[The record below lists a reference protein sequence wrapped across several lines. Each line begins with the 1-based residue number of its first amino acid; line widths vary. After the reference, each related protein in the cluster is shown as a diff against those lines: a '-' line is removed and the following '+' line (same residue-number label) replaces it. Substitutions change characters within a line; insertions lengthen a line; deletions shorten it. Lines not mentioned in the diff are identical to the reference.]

1 MPVSSPVTNPHQ
13 RHPLGLWSRDWADDK
28 DDADGDADSMMM
40 EMVMVVKMVERNGA
54 SDEDGDGSDNTKQKI
69 CAEYLY
75 IQNVPNPISSALSDL
90 YDCFIRNYYYLHFPN
105 EETNARYFLHVISL
119 IHTTGSQRT

>member
-1 MPVSSPVTNPHQ
+1 MPISSPVTNPHQ
-13 RHPLGLWSRDWADDK
+13 RHPLGLWSRDWADDR
-28 DDADGDADSMMM
+28 DDADSDADSMMT

-54 SDEDGDGSDNTKQKI
+54 SDEDDDGSDNTKQKI
-69 CAEYLY
+69 CAKYLLY

-105 EETNARYFLHVISL
+105 ETMLGTFYMLSV
-119 IHTTGSQRT
+119 